1 VTKVEEDSVRRVIAM
16 AFIREITTLRIR
28 VWDGGDGFVLDF
40 PDIPYT
46 TVPKKGETTGAWLER
61 LKSAFRIEFR
71 VRRGRVLTLPTMPR
85 RPIRVFIRSA

>member
-1 VTKVEEDSVRRVIAM
+1 MREVEQKSVERVIAM

-46 TVPKKGETTGAWLER
+46 TVPKRGQTIGIWLDR
-61 LKSAFRIEFR
+61 LKSTFRIEF
-71 VRRGRVLTLPTMPR
+71 V
-85 RPIRVFIRSA
+85 SCEEE